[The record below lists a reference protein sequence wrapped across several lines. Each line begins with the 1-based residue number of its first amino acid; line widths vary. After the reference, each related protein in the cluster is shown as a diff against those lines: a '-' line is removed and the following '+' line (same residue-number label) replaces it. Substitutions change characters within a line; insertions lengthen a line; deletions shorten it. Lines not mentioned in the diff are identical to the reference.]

1 MPASTMADFRSG
13 VTLLASDLEKPSLD
27 DRSYRVISL
36 ANHLEVLLVSDPST
50 DKASAAMDV
59 NVGNYSDPDDLPG
72 LSHSL
77 EHMLFM
83 GTKKYPVE
91 NEYSQYLSKNSG
103 SSNAYTAATSTN
115 YYFEVGAKPSES
127 GGENGEQ
134 EGPLKGALDRFAQF
148 FIEPLFLEDTL
159 DRELR
164 AVDSEHKKN
173 LQNDQWR
180 LHQLDKALANPRHP
194 YCHFSTG
201 SLETLKIEPEKRGID
216 IRQAFLDHHEKYY
229 SANRMKLVILGR
241 EPLDT
246 LEQWAV
252 EFFSDVKD
260 KNLPQNRWEDEE
272 PYLPEHLQTQVFAKP
287 VMDSRSLELTFPYLD
302 EETLYESQPSRYLSH
317 LIGHEGPGS
326 IMSYI
331 KSRGWANG
339 LSSGAYS
346 VCPGSP
352 GLFSCQVR
360 LTEEGLKNYQEIVK
374 VFFQYI
380 SMLKETPPQEWI
392 FEENKNLAEIEFKF
406 KQKSPASKFT
416 SRTSAVMQL
425 PLPREWLLSGDS
437 RLRKFEPE
445 LIKKGL
451 SYLRPDNF
459 KLNIVSQ
466 TYPGGW
472 DQKEK
477 WYGTEYKSE
486 KIPQDFMSEIKQ
498 AYMAGNAD
506 RLSEL
511 HLPHRNQFIPQNLD
525 VEKKDIPEEDRTVA
539 PKLIR
544 NDEHAQTWFK
554 KDDTF
559 WVPKAN
565 LFIVMRSP
573 LPGASADNAVKARLY
588 AELVKDALEEYAYDA
603 ELAGLNYDI
612 ASYSGGL
619 DVEISGYNDKLSV
632 LLSKVLETMRDLVVK
647 EDRFNIVKERLT
659 RGMKNWDLQQ
669 PYNQVGDYTRWLN
682 AERGFINAQ
691 LLEELPSI
699 TAEDVQQFY
708 PGLLRQTSLQVL
720 VHGNLYKED
729 ALRLTNL
736 VIDTLKPRAL
746 PKVQWPVLRSLVF
759 PRGSSFV
766 YNRTLRDPKNVNH
779 CIEYL
784 LYFGEKSDRALRAK
798 TLLLDQLTHEPAFDQ
813 LRTKEQLGYVVFS
826 GTRATS
832 TTIGYRFIIQS
843 EKNPIYLEERID
855 NFLSGWRKTLEG
867 MSDKEFEGQKESLIN
882 KRLEKLKNLG
892 QESGRLWT
900 HVTSEYLDFELGKS
914 KMNSRR
920 FGCSP
925 NRLSLTDES

>member
-1 MPASTMADFRSG
+1 MSSITMADSRSG

-36 ANHLEVLLVSDPST
+36 PNHLEVLLVSDPST

-115 YYFEVGAKPSES
+115 YYFEVGAKKSE
-127 GGENGEQ
+127 GAKEGE

-180 LHQLDKALANPRHP
+180 LHQLDKALANPKHP

-352 GLFSCQVR
+352 GLFSCHVR

-392 FEENKNLAEIEFKF
+392 FEENKKLAEIEFKF

-445 LIKKGL
+445 LIQKGL

-466 TYPGGW
+466 SFPGGW
-472 DQKEK
+472 DKKEK

-486 KIPQDFMSEIKQ
+486 KIPQEFMREITT
-498 AYMAGNAD
+498 AYNAGNAD
-506 RLSEL
+506 RLAEL

-525 VEKKDIPEEDRTVA
+525 VEKKEVAEEDRA
-539 PKLIR
+539 ISPRLIR
-544 NDEHAQTWFK
+544 NDEYAQTWFK

-573 LPGASADNAVKARLY
+573 LPGASAENAVKARLY

-619 DVEISGYNDKLSV
+619 DVDIDGYNDKLSV

-647 EDRFNIVKERLT
+647 EDRFNIVKERLA

-669 PYNQVGDYTRWLN
+669 PYNQVGDFTRWLN

-699 TAEDVQQFY
+699 TASDVQQFY

-736 VIDTLKPRAL
+736 IVDTLKPRAL

-759 PRGSSFV
+759 PRGSSYV

-843 EKNPIYLEERID
+843 EKNPTYLEERID

-867 MSDKEFEGQKESLIN
+867 MSDNEFEGQKESLIN

-914 KMNSRR
+914 KKNPGR

-925 NRLSLTDES
+925 NRLSLKS